1 MLQGGNHLN
10 QALIVSCVFFNL
22 FLCSHDNRLDPLT
35 DLGNRFAFYD
45 DMEHQQRDITAIASL
60 DMNGLKRINDAQGHA
75 AGDRALTAIGRC
87 LNGVNNRNTT
97 AYRIGGGAFVILFIK
112 QREEAVNKAVRR
124 TCDAVKRAGYSLS
137 AGCAMRA
144 EGESAQQTLQ
154 RSDELMYADK
164 AEYYRQSG
172 MDRRRQ

>member
-1 MLQGGNHLN
+1 MS
-10 QALIVSCVFFNL
+10 QAGC
-22 FLCSHDNRLDPLT
+22 
-35 DLGNRFAFYD
+35 
-45 DMEHQQRDITAIASL
+45 
-60 DMNGLKRINDAQGHA
+60 
-75 AGDRALTAIGRC
+75 
-87 LNGVNNRNTT
+87 
-97 AYRIGGGAFVILFIK
+97 
-112 QREEAVNKAVRR
+112 
-124 TCDAVKRAGYSLS
+124 SLS